1 MTEQHGTRATLDKKP
16 REVAAMFDDIA
27 ERYDLTNTVIAMGQ
41 DRLWRRAT
49 RRALGLQPGDRCL
62 DVAAGTAVSTVEL
75 ARSGAEVVACDFSLG
90 MLRRG
95 QRAGRTAPRVAGD
108 AMALPFADHSFDA
121 VTITFGLRNVSDID
135 AAIAE
140 FARVTRPGGRL
151 VICEFSHPTFRPF
164 RVVYE
169 EYLVRALPIV
179 AGRIGSNPAGYEYL
193 PESVQAWPEQA
204 DLATRIG
211 AAGWTDVA
219 WRNLSGG
226 IVALHR
232 ATRR

>member
-1 MTEQHGTRATLDKKP
+1 
-16 REVAAMFDDIA
+16 MFDDVA
-27 ERYDLTNTVIAMGQ
+27 DRYDLTNTVISLGQ

-49 RRALGLQPGDRCL
+49 RRALGLRPGDRCL

-75 ARSGAEVVACDFSLG
+75 ARSGAHVVACDFSLG

-95 QRAGRTAPRVAGD
+95 QDAGRVAPRVAGD

-121 VTITFGLRNVSDID
+121 VTITFGLRNVADID
-135 AAIAE
+135 AAIGE

-164 RVVYE
+164 RTVYE
-169 EYLVRALPIV
+169 EYLVHALPVV
-179 AGRIGSNPAGYEYL
+179 AGRIGSNPAAYEYL

-204 DLATRIG
+204 DLADRIG
-211 AAGWTDVA
+211 AAGWTSVA
-219 WRNLSGG
+219 WRNLTGG

-232 ATRR
+232 ATRA